1 MSVRIVNVYDN
12 LFVVLQFDPR
22 CDKVDAK
29 CLQIELKQTFKYK
42 LIHIYFLLEY
52 RYKKTLDAIYNV
64 GTQNGPIYRYHFLRK
79 KSHPLL
85 IQTFLIR
92 RALCFLI
99 KTTHKK
105 SDRIAVQFPKVR
117 ASKRGVVC
125 RYILKRMNEPKFMW
139 FWLILDAHDQ
149 CDHRRPVAS
158 FYGRAKTLNLMLIA
172 EFHQSNTTDSMP
184 IFRHHKVVPG
194 YARAPQKKGR
204 EWYFIC
210 VNSVLVD
217 AVFQIEIMCFCAT
230 LMIYTIYTI
239 E

>member
-125 RYILKRMNEPKFMW
+125 RYIKTNERTQIYVI
-139 FWLILDAHDQ
+139 LINFRCAWSM
-149 CDHRRPVAS
+149 RPSPA
-158 FYGRAKTLNLMLIA
+158 GCIILRTC
-172 EFHQSNTTDSMP
+172 ENT
-184 IFRHHKVVPG
+184 
-194 YARAPQKKGR
+194 
-204 EWYFIC
+204 
-210 VNSVLVD
+210 
-217 AVFQIEIMCFCAT
+217 
-230 LMIYTIYTI
+230 
-239 E
+239 